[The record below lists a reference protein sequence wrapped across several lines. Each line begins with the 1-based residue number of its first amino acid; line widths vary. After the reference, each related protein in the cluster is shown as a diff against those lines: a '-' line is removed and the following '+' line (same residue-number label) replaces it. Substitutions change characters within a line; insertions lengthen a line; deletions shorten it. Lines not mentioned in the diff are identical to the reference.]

1 MQTVEKFLLASLKT
15 PSKHRFLGLAKD
27 RGTINV
33 MEWTEDCVHLNYD
46 GAPTDGSAWI
56 EGGNCKDRIL
66 RGSSSWAL
74 SLDDVR
80 SAVRAWAT
88 TDHRSNQLGFRVGRM
103 LSTGVG
109 AIAVAPG
116 VR

>member
-66 RGSSSWAL
+66 RGS
-74 SLDDVR
+74 
-80 SAVRAWAT
+80 
-88 TDHRSNQLGFRVGRM
+88 
-103 LSTGVG
+103 
-109 AIAVAPG
+109 
-116 VR
+116 